1 MIVNLEDMRKQ
12 ARRRLPRAVFDFIE
26 GAAEGE
32 STARRNCSG
41 FDRVT
46 LRNRVLVNVG
56 RVDPSTTVLGQRLEV
71 PIILAPAGLCGMAAP
86 RAEVPCA
93 RAATRAGAV
102 FTVSTLS
109 TVTLEEVMQE
119 APGPHWFQLYVH
131 PDRKLTRGLIERA
144 RAAGYKALVLTVDV
158 PVVGRRE
165 RDHRNGVTIPPKI
178 TLRNAMDT
186 ARKLRWLWNLVRDPI
201 EFANFRDPSDGTRR
215 RVFGRQ
221 ASLAGLTD
229 ATLSWEDL
237 KWFRSLWPGPLAI
250 KGIMSGA
257 DARMAVE
264 HGMDAVIVSNHG
276 GRQLD
281 GVPGAIEVLPEVVE
295 AVSGRAE
302 VILDGGVRRGSDAVK
317 AIALGARACMVGRP
331 YLYGLAA
338 GGEKGVDQVLSILR
352 TDIERTLVLL
362 GCGSLAALDRSFVRV
377 EGGPTAESGITAAGE
392 ARPVAMSVS
401 GTAA

>member
-1 MIVNLEDMRKQ
+1 MIVNIDDLRKR

-26 GAAEGE
+26 GAAEDE
-32 STARRNCSG
+32 NTARRNCTG
-41 FDRVT
+41 FDRVSF
-46 LRNRVLVNVG
+46 RNRVLVNAG
-56 RVDPSTTVLGQRLEV
+56 KVDLSTTVLGQRVEL
-71 PIILAPAGLCGMAAP
+71 PIILAPVGLCGMVAP

-93 RAATRAGAV
+93 RAANRAGAV

-109 TVTLEEVMQE
+109 TVTLEEVVQE

-131 PDRKLTRGLIERA
+131 PDRQLTRGLVERA

-165 RDHRNGVTIPPKI
+165 RDFRNGVTIPPKI
-178 TLRNAMDT
+178 TLRNALDT

-201 EFANFRDPSDGTRR
+201 EFANFRAPSDGARR
-215 RVFGRQ
+215 RVFGKQ
-221 ASLAGLTD
+221 APLAGLTD
-229 ATLSWEDL
+229 ATLSWDDL

-250 KGIMSGA
+250 KGIMTA
-257 DARMAVE
+257 EDARMAVA

-281 GVPGAIEVLPEVVE
+281 GVPGAIEVLPEVID
-295 AVSGRAE
+295 AVDGRAE

-338 GGEKGVDQVLSILR
+338 DGERGVDQVLSLLR
-352 TDIERTLVLL
+352 ADIERTLTLL
-362 GCGSLAALDRSFVRV
+362 GCKTLPALDRSFIREERV
-377 EGGPTAESGITAAGE
+377 ASAEPGIAAVEE
-392 ARPVAMSVS
+392 ARAIARVS
-401 GTAA
+401 GSAA

>member
-1 MIVNLEDMRKQ
+1 MIVNIDDLRKR

-26 GAAEGE
+26 GAAEDE
-32 STARRNCSG
+32 STARRNCTG
-41 FDRVT
+41 FDRVSF
-46 LRNRVLVNVG
+46 RNRVLVNAG
-56 RVDPSTTVLGQRLEV
+56 KVDLSTTVLGQRVEL
-71 PIILAPAGLCGMAAP
+71 PIILAPVGLCGMVAP

-93 RAATRAGAV
+93 RAANRAGAV

-109 TVTLEEVMQE
+109 TVTLEEVVQE

-131 PDRKLTRGLIERA
+131 PDRQVTRGLVERA

-165 RDHRNGVTIPPKI
+165 RDFRNGVTIPPKI
-178 TLRNAMDT
+178 TLRNALDT

-201 EFANFRDPSDGTRR
+201 EFANFRAPSDGARR
-215 RVFGRQ
+215 RVFGKQ
-221 ASLAGLTD
+221 APLAGLTD
-229 ATLSWEDL
+229 ATLSWDDL

-250 KGIMSGA
+250 KGIMTA
-257 DARMAVE
+257 EDARMAVA

-281 GVPGAIEVLPEVVE
+281 GVPGAIEVLPEVID
-295 AVSGRAE
+295 AVNGRAE

-338 GGEKGVDQVLSILR
+338 DGERGVDQVLSLLR
-352 TDIERTLVLL
+352 ADIERTLTLL
-362 GCGSLAALDRSFVRV
+362 GCKTLPALDRSFIREERV
-377 EGGPTAESGITAAGE
+377 ASAEPGIAAVEE
-392 ARPVAMSVS
+392 ARAIARVS
-401 GTAA
+401 GSAA

>member
-1 MIVNLEDMRKQ
+1 MIVNLEDMKRQ

-26 GAAEGE
+26 GAAEAE

-41 FDRVT
+41 FERVT
-46 LRNRVLVNVG
+46 FRNRVLVNAAK
-56 RVDPSTTVLGQRLEV
+56 VDLSTTVLGQKLEV
-71 PIILAPAGLCGMAAP
+71 PIILAPTGLCGMAAP

-93 RAATRAGAV
+93 RAANRAGAV

-109 TVTLEEVMQE
+109 TVTLEDVAQQ

-131 PDRKLTRGLIERA
+131 PDRQLTRSLVERA
-144 RAAGYKALVLTVDV
+144 RAAGYKAMVLTVDV

-165 RDHRNGVTIPPKI
+165 RDHRNGVAIPPRI
-178 TLRNAMDT
+178 TLRNALDT
-186 ARKLRWLWNLVRDPI
+186 ARKLRWLWNLVRHPM
-201 EFANFRDPSDGTRR
+201 EFANFRDPSDGARR

-229 ATLSWEDL
+229 ASLSWEDL

-250 KGIMSGA
+250 KGIMTGE
-257 DARMAVE
+257 DARLAVA

-281 GVPGAIEVLPEVVE
+281 GVPGAIEVLPEVID
-295 AVSGRAE
+295 AVNGRAE

-338 GGEKGVDQVLSILR
+338 NGERGVDQVLSLLR
-352 TDIERTLVLL
+352 ADIERTLTLL
-362 GCGSLAALDRSFVRV
+362 GCTTLAALDRSFVRV
-377 EGGPTAESGITAAGE
+377 ERGAPAEPDLTIVGERRPAAK
-392 ARPVAMSVS
+392 PVP